1 MRNFLSILL
10 IFISIQSFGHKSENI
25 SFLDSSLRNSAMFD
39 SSQNV
44 HELKDSSL
52 VEVDSNKIANPEAQ
66 EKKKKSPFT
75 PEELME
81 RQFKKTAF
89 LVIGGFVML
98 GIVLIVF
105 RLKKSK

>member
-1 MRNFLSILL
+1 MRNLLSILL
-10 IFISIQSFGHKSENI
+10 IFLSIQSFGHQSENT
-25 SFLDSSLRNSAMFD
+25 SFLDSNYKDSTMLD
-39 SSQNV
+39 SSRII
-44 HELKDSSL
+44 HEIKDSSL